1 MSLFEILEK
10 EHGEEHKS
18 RTSQNALIIAGQRV
32 SKRFGN
38 FLSKA
43 GDREEYESRLAFVE
57 PEIGRIVRDSCK
69 EQEYPGNPRQIRA
82 GLTEYLEKF
91 YSADE
96 EDDSP
101 NTKYRCPHCGSH
113 SIATVSDQQGHEV
126 IKCESCGKRSYGDP
140 ANNSVRKEITA
151 ADAPEGAD
159 KATQHKRVDPNQ
171 VHDIKGYPSEANR
184 EHDMK
189 PLDVGSLEHPHEY
202 QDVEEHERPKNLKGD
217 ERPIDF
223 IKREYD
229 QVDITKPIGDTEAI
243 GTKTYGDTPNA
254 ARPVTADKAGP
265 RVYCPNCN
273 TMFPNDSTGGNY
285 TRGTL
290 GTCPNCGGP
299 PGKFPGPLQGIKE
312 QVMWHG
318 LGKPPSRWNPTES
331 KWHISVD
338 EYGLPEEGEEPQE
351 HDQGGLEDALA
362 QLAQLSQIVQ
372 QQQQEIEQLKA
383 EADQMSGAAGEGVV
397 PPMSM
402 G

>member
-10 EHGEEHKS
+10 EHGEEHKG

-43 GDREEYESRLAFVE
+43 GDREEYEARLAYVE

-91 YSADE
+91 YSSEGE
-96 EDDSP
+96 EEQQ
-101 NTKYRCPHCGSH
+101 NAGKKCPHCGSKD
-113 SIATVSDQQGHEV
+113 IAKVSDQQGVEV
-126 IKCESCGKRSYGDP
+126 IKCDSCGKRSYGDP

-159 KATQHKRVDPNQ
+159 KAYEHKRVDPDQ

-189 PLDVGSLEHPHEY
+189 PLDVGSKDHPHEY

-243 GTKTYGDTPNA
+243 ATKTFGDTPNA
-254 ARPVTADKAGP
+254 ATPIT
-265 RVYCPNCN
+265 
-273 TMFPNDSTGGNY
+273 
-285 TRGTL
+285 
-290 GTCPNCGGP
+290 
-299 PGKFPGPLQGIKE
+299 
-312 QVMWHG
+312 QVAA
-318 LGKPPSRWNPTES
+318 
-331 KWHISVD
+331 KWHVAEEVPFNQTPLAD
-338 EYGLPEEGEEPQE
+338 TLVGGLEDRADRIQD

-372 QQQQEIEQLKA
+372 QQQQEIEKLKA